1 MELGF
6 NPSLWPPNPFS
17 FFLCYD
23 LCPCEQRYYSITR
36 RDELNIYTTPK
47 VVNVTWNILNPMT
60 RGYGFVP
67 WDKKLWN
74 SISLT
79 SAKRI
84 KYLPIYEADIQL
96 QSYVHI
102 MQTYTNI
109 PTSYRIRW
117 GYPLSSNWED
127 QPGASSMNPV
137 PNRLKPLSSY
147 TEQRKQILL
156 QVGTVGCIS

>member
-1 MELGF
+1 M
-6 NPSLWPPNPFS
+6 
-17 FFLCYD
+17 
-23 LCPCEQRYYSITR
+23 Q
-36 RDELNIYTTPK
+36 
-47 VVNVTWNILNPMT
+47 
-60 RGYGFVP
+60 
-67 WDKKLWN
+67 
-74 SISLT
+74 
-79 SAKRI
+79 I

-109 PTSYRIRW
+109 PTRYSIRW